1 MKSMKFFR
9 SVICLILT
17 LVLCFAMTVNALAAK
32 NKDGDSSTT
41 HLFYGDN
48 GEKAP
53 FTKQNIVLVIN
64 GVEYAFNEKG
74 NNSWTIGNG
83 ALGELNIGND
93 ESIDVIIKVGGK
105 WYLDINSGLG
115 I

>member
-83 ALGELNIGND
+83 ALGELNIGTLRPGQWRFLNHS
-93 ESIDVIIKVGGK
+93 ETE
-105 WYLDINSGLG
+105 YLKNL
-115 I
+115 